1 MSQQIIIS
9 STPEEVRMGLVENGI
24 LQEFMVERA
33 MSAHLV
39 GSIFLGRVSNIV
51 RGIQAAFIDIGLS
64 QNAFLYLGDS
74 NDLTEG
80 ASVMIQITKDPRGT
94 KGPTASREITFP
106 GHYVV
111 LFPFADY
118 IGISRKITDEN
129 ERKRLHEMAERLKPE
144 GIGVV
149 IRTEA
154 EGIEDDVLA
163 TDIAVLFAEWKVVE
177 TRARL
182 AKAPAFLHR
191 ELDLSVRMVRDYFSK
206 DVEEII
212 VDNPGVFKRIQD
224 LLMQMKGADK
234 AVLRLWNSDEDVF
247 SGYGQGET
255 LASLADRRVELPSG
269 GYLVIDHT
277 EAMTVIDVNSGS
289 YSGQNSLEDTIM
301 EINRQAAR
309 EIAHQLRLRDIGG
322 IIVVDFIDMHSEE
335 NRQEVLSVLEV
346 SFAGDKMRPRIQ
358 DITVLNLVEITRK
371 KSRQNLEAVLFSDCP
386 VCSGS
391 GRVQS
396 KEAIALEIK
405 RRIRGLLKK
414 QGSVKEILLVTH
426 PLEAEYLQQNLLR
439 DWNRE
444 LACHITV
451 EADISLHVEAFMILD
466 NSNGD
471 SY

>member
-9 STPEEVRMGLVENGI
+9 STPEEVRMGLVERGV

-51 RGIQAAFIDIGLS
+51 RGIQAAFIDIGLAR
-64 QNAFLYLGDS
+64 NAFLYLGDS
-74 NDLTEG
+74 KDLTEG
-80 ASVMIQITKDPRGT
+80 SSVMIQITKDPRGT

-106 GHYVV
+106 GHYAV
-111 LFPFADY
+111 LFPFANY
-118 IGISRKITDEN
+118 VGISRKITYDE
-129 ERKRLHEMAERLKPE
+129 ERIRLRQLAERCRPE
-144 GIGVV
+144 GMGIV

-154 EGIEDDVLA
+154 EGVESEVLEEDISSL
-163 TDIAVLFAEWKVVE
+163 LGEWNVVE
-177 TRARL
+177 ARAKR
-182 AKAPAFLHR
+182 AKAPVFLHR
-191 ELDLSVRMVRDYFSK
+191 ELDLSVRMVRDYFTK
-206 DVEEII
+206 DVKEIV
-212 VDNPGVFKRIQD
+212 VDNQEAFQRIQA
-224 LLMQMKGADK
+224 LLAGLKGAEETE
-234 AVLRLWNSDEDVF
+234 LRLWDSGEDVF
-247 SGYGQGET
+247 SGFGLGET
-255 LASLADRRVELPSG
+255 LASLADRRVELPGG

-289 YSGQNSLEDTIM
+289 YSGKNNLEETIM

-335 NRQEVLSVLEV
+335 NRQEVLSVLET

-405 RRIRGLLKK
+405 RRIRGLQKK
-414 QGSVKEILLVTH
+414 QGSTKEILVVAH
-426 PLEAEYLQQNLLR
+426 PLEAGYLQQELLK

-444 LACHITV
+444 LSCHISV
-451 EADISLHVEAFMILD
+451 EADPSLHVETFMILD
-466 NSNGD
+466 NSGN
-471 SY
+471 

>member
-1 MSQQIIIS
+1 MPQQIIIS
-9 STPEEVRMGLVENGI
+9 SAPEEVRMGLLDNGI
-24 LQEFMVERA
+24 LQEFLVERA

-39 GSIFLGRVSNIV
+39 GSIFLGRVSNV
-51 RGIQAAFIDIGLS
+51 VKGIQAAFIDIGLA
-64 QNAFLYLGDS
+64 QNAFLYLGES
-74 NDLTEG
+74 KDLTEG

-106 GHYVV
+106 GHYAV

-118 IGISRKITDEN
+118 IGISRKITDET
-129 ERKRLHEMAERLKPE
+129 ERNRLHAVAETYKPE
-144 GIGVV
+144 GMGIVL
-149 IRTEA
+149 RTEA
-154 EGIEDDVLA
+154 AGMDPEVLKEDIEGLV
-163 TDIAVLFAEWKVVE
+163 AEWNIVAA
-177 TRARL
+177 RAKL
-182 AKAPAFLHR
+182 SKAPSFLHR
-191 ELDLSVRMVRDYFSK
+191 ELDLSVRMVRDYLTK
-206 DVEEII
+206 DVKEI
-212 VDNPGVFKRIQD
+212 VTDNPVTFQRIRS
-224 LLMQMKGADK
+224 LLSRMKGTEET
-234 AVLRLWNSDEDVF
+234 VLRLWEGSEDVF
-247 SGYGQGET
+247 SAFGLGDT
-255 LASLADRRVELPSG
+255 LASMSDRRVELSGG

-289 YSGQNSLEDTIM
+289 YSGKSSLEDTIM

-335 NRQEVLSVLEV
+335 NRQEVLSVLES
-346 SFAGDKMRPRIQ
+346 SFAGDKMRPRVQ

-371 KSRQNLEAVLFSDCP
+371 KSRQNLEAILYEDCP

-414 QGSVKEILLVTH
+414 QGSAKDILVVAH
-426 PLEAEYLQQNLLR
+426 PIETDYLQQNLIK

-444 LACHITV
+444 LSCHIMT
-451 EADISLHVEAFMILD
+451 EADPSLHVEAFMILD
-466 NSNGD
+466 NSG
-471 SY
+471 S

>member
-9 STPEEVRMGLVENGI
+9 SAPEEVRMGLVENGR

-51 RGIQAAFIDIGLS
+51 QGIQAAFIDIGMDR
-64 QNAFLYLGDS
+64 NAFLYLGDS
-74 NDLTEG
+74 KDLTEG

-106 GHYVV
+106 GHYAV
-111 LFPFADY
+111 LFPLSDS
-118 IGISRKITDEN
+118 IGISRKITDDT
-129 ERKRLHEMAERLKPE
+129 ERTRLRKLAEACKPD
-144 GIGVV
+144 GMGLV

-154 EGIEDDVLA
+154 EGIEPGVLEADVNSL
-163 TDIAVLFAEWKVVE
+163 TAEWNVVE
-177 TRARL
+177 ARAKR

-191 ELDLSVRMVRDYFSK
+191 ELDLSVRMVRDYFTK
-206 DVEEII
+206 DVQEVI
-212 VDNPGVFKRIQD
+212 VDNWEAFQRIQA
-224 LLMQMKGADK
+224 LLAEMQGAEDTK
-234 AVLRLWNSDEDVF
+234 LRLWDSGEDVF
-247 SGYGQGET
+247 YGFGLGET
-255 LASLADRRVELPSG
+255 LDSLADRRVELSNG

-289 YSGQNSLEDTIM
+289 YSGKTNLEETIM

-335 NRQEVLSVLEV
+335 NRQEILSVLEA
-346 SFAGDKMRPRIQ
+346 SFAGDKMRPRVQ
-358 DITVLNLVEITRK
+358 DITALNLVEITRK

-414 QGSVKEILLVTH
+414 QGSAKEILVVTH
-426 PLEAEYLQQNLLR
+426 PLEAGYLQQELLK

-444 LACHITV
+444 LSCHITV
-451 EADISLHVEAFMILD
+451 EADASLHVEAFMILD
-466 NSNGD
+466 NSGN
-471 SY
+471 

>member
-1 MSQQIIIS
+1 MPQQIIIS
-9 STPEEVRMGLVENGI
+9 STPEEVRMGLVNNGI

-51 RGIQAAFIDIGLS
+51 KGIQAAFIDIGLER
-64 QNAFLYLGDS
+64 NAFLYLGDS
-74 NDLTEG
+74 KDLTEG
-80 ASVMIQITKDPRGT
+80 ASVIIQITKDPRGT

-106 GHYVV
+106 GHYAV
-111 LFPFADY
+111 LFPFSDN
-118 IGISRKITDEN
+118 IGISRKITDEE
-129 ERKRLHEMAERLKPE
+129 ERNRLRSLAEKLRPPGM
-144 GIGVV
+144 GIVL
-149 IRTEA
+149 RTEA
-154 EGIEDDVLA
+154 EGIGAEVLE
-163 TDIAVLFAEWKVVE
+163 TDISNLLAEWNVVE
-177 TRARL
+177 ARVKR

-191 ELDLSVRMVRDYFSK
+191 ELDLSVRMVRDYFTR
-206 DVEEII
+206 DVKEIV
-212 VDNPGVFKRIQD
+212 VDNLEAFQRIQA
-224 LLMQMKGADK
+224 LLAEMKDAEDTEIK
-234 AVLRLWNSDEDVF
+234 LWDNGEDVF
-247 SGYGQGET
+247 SGFGLGDT

-289 YSGQNSLEDTIM
+289 YSGKNNLEETIM

-335 NRQEVLSVLEV
+335 NRQEVLAVLED

-414 QGSVKEILLVTH
+414 QGSAKEILVVTH
-426 PLEAEYLQQNLLR
+426 PLETEYLQQYLLK

-444 LACHITV
+444 LSCHITV
-451 EADISLHVEAFMILD
+451 EPDASLHVEAFMILD
-466 NSNGD
+466 NSGN
-471 SY
+471 

>member
-9 STPEEVRMGLVENGI
+9 STPEEVRMGLLDDGI
-24 LQEFMVERA
+24 LQEFLVERA

-51 RGIQAAFIDIGLS
+51 KGIQAAFIDIGLA

-74 NDLTEG
+74 KDLTEG

-118 IGISRKITDEN
+118 IGISRKITDET
-129 ERKRLHEMAERLKPE
+129 ERNRLHAVAEAYKPE
-144 GIGVV
+144 GMGIVL
-149 IRTEA
+149 RTEA
-154 EGIEDDVLA
+154 EGMEAEILKEDIEGLV
-163 TDIAVLFAEWKVVE
+163 AEWNIVAA
-177 TRARL
+177 RAKL
-182 AKAPAFLHR
+182 AKAPSFLHR
-191 ELDLSVRMVRDYFSK
+191 ELDLSVRMVRDYFTK
-206 DVEEII
+206 DVKEI
-212 VDNPGVFKRIQD
+212 VTDNPLAFQRIRE
-224 LLMQMKGADK
+224 LLARMKGTGET
-234 AVLRLWNSDEDVF
+234 RLQLWEGSEDVF
-247 SGYGQGET
+247 SAFGLGEP
-255 LASLADRRVELPSG
+255 LASMADRRVELPGG
-269 GYLVIDHT
+269 GYLIIDHT

-289 YSGQNSLEDTIM
+289 YSGKNSLEDTIM
-301 EINRQAAR
+301 EINRNAAR

-335 NRQEVLSVLEV
+335 NRQEVLSVLES
-346 SFAGDKMRPRIQ
+346 SFAGDKMRPRVQ

-371 KSRQNLEAVLFSDCP
+371 KSRQNLEAILYEDCP
-386 VCSGS
+386 VCNGS

-405 RRIRGLLKK
+405 RRIRGLLRK
-414 QGSVKEILLVTH
+414 QGSAKEILVTAH
-426 PLEAEYLQQNLLR
+426 PLEAEYLQQNVLK

-444 LACHITV
+444 LSCHIVT
-451 EADISLHVEAFMILD
+451 EADPSLHVEAFMILD
-466 NSNGD
+466 NS
-471 SY
+471 SS

>member
-1 MSQQIIIS
+1 
-9 STPEEVRMGLVENGI
+9 VVK
-24 LQEFMVERA
+24 
-33 MSAHLV
+33 
-39 GSIFLGRVSNIV
+39 
-51 RGIQAAFIDIGLS
+51 GIQAAFIDIGLV

-74 NDLTEG
+74 KDLTEG

-118 IGISRKITDEN
+118 IGISRKITDET
-129 ERKRLHEMAERLKPE
+129 ERNRLHAVAEAYKPE
-144 GIGVV
+144 GMGIVL
-149 IRTEA
+149 RTEA
-154 EGIEDDVLA
+154 EGMEPEILKEDIEGLV
-163 TDIAVLFAEWKVVE
+163 AEWNIVAA
-177 TRARL
+177 RAKL
-182 AKAPAFLHR
+182 AKAPSFLHR
-191 ELDLSVRMVRDYFSK
+191 ELDLSVRMVRDYFTK
-206 DVEEII
+206 DVKEI
-212 VDNPGVFKRIQD
+212 VTDNPVAFQRIRELLARMKRT
-224 LLMQMKGADK
+224 GET
-234 AVLRLWNSDEDVF
+234 RLQLWEGSEDVF
-247 SGYGQGET
+247 SAFGLGDT
-255 LASLADRRVELPSG
+255 LASMSDRRVELSGG

-289 YSGQNSLEDTIM
+289 YSGKSSLEDTIM
-301 EINRQAAR
+301 EINRNAAR

-335 NRQEVLSVLEV
+335 NRQEVLSVLES
-346 SFAGDKMRPRIQ
+346 SFAGDKMRPRVQ

-371 KSRQNLEAVLFSDCP
+371 KSRQNLEAILYEDCP

-414 QGSVKEILLVTH
+414 QGSAKDILVVAH
-426 PLEAEYLQQNLLR
+426 PLEAEYLQQNVLK

-444 LACHITV
+444 LSCHIV
-451 EADISLHVEAFMILD
+451 IEADPSLHVEAFMILD
-466 NSNGD
+466 NSG
-471 SY
+471 S

>member
-1 MSQQIIIS
+1 MAQQIIIS
-9 STPEEVRMGLVENGI
+9 SSPEEVRMGLLDNGI
-24 LQEFMVERA
+24 MQEFLVERA

-39 GSIFLGRVSNIV
+39 GSIFLGRVNNV
-51 RGIQAAFIDIGLS
+51 VKGIQAAFIDIGLG

-74 NDLTEG
+74 KDLTEG

-106 GHYVV
+106 GHYAV

-118 IGISRKITDEN
+118 IGISRKITEDA
-129 ERKRLHEMAERLKPE
+129 ERKRLQAAAAKFRPQDM
-144 GIGVV
+144 GIV

-154 EGIEDDVLA
+154 EGVDEDVLQA
-163 TDIAVLFAEWKVVE
+163 DIAGLVAEWNVVE
-177 TRARL
+177 ARAKL

-191 ELDLSVRMVRDYFSK
+191 ELDLPVRMVRDYFTK
-206 DVEEII
+206 EVDEII
-212 VDNPGVFKRIQD
+212 VDDPGAFQRIKA
-224 LLMQMKGADK
+224 LLARVKDGGQAR
-234 AVLRLWNSDEDVF
+234 LRLWEGGEDVF

-289 YSGQNSLEDTIM
+289 YSGKANLEDTIM

-335 NRQEVLSVLEV
+335 HRQEVLSVLETA
-346 SFAGDKMRPRIQ
+346 FAGDKMRPRIQ

-405 RRIRGLLKK
+405 RRVRGLLKK
-414 QGSVKEILLVTH
+414 QGSAKEILVVVH
-426 PLEAEYLQQNLLR
+426 PLEAEYLQQNMLK

-444 LACHITV
+444 LSCHITA
-451 EADISLHVEAFMILD
+451 EADPSLHVEAFMILD
-466 NSNGD
+466 NSSG
-471 SY
+471 S

>member
-1 MSQQIIIS
+1 
-9 STPEEVRMGLVENGI
+9 MGLLDNGI
-24 LQEFMVERA
+24 LQEFLVERA

-39 GSIFLGRVSNIV
+39 GSIFLGRVSNV
-51 RGIQAAFIDIGLS
+51 VKGIQAAFIDIGLA

-74 NDLTEG
+74 KDLTEG

-118 IGISRKITDEN
+118 IGISRKITDET
-129 ERKRLHEMAERLKPE
+129 ERNRLHAVAEAYKPE
-144 GIGVV
+144 GMGIVL
-149 IRTEA
+149 RTEA
-154 EGIEDDVLA
+154 EGMEPEILKEDIEGLV
-163 TDIAVLFAEWKVVE
+163 AEWNIVAA
-177 TRARL
+177 RAKL
-182 AKAPAFLHR
+182 AKAPSFLHR
-191 ELDLSVRMVRDYFSK
+191 ELDLSVRMVRDYFTK
-206 DVEEII
+206 DVKEI
-212 VDNPGVFKRIQD
+212 VTDNPVAFQRIRELLARMKRT
-224 LLMQMKGADK
+224 GET
-234 AVLRLWNSDEDVF
+234 RLQLWEGSEDVF
-247 SGYGQGET
+247 SAFGLGDT
-255 LASLADRRVELPSG
+255 LASMSDRRVELSGG

-289 YSGQNSLEDTIM
+289 YSGKSSLEDTIM
-301 EINRQAAR
+301 EINRNAAR

-335 NRQEVLSVLEV
+335 NRQEVLSVLES
-346 SFAGDKMRPRIQ
+346 SFAGDKMRPRVQ

-371 KSRQNLEAVLFSDCP
+371 KSRQNLEAILYEDCP

-414 QGSVKEILLVTH
+414 QGSAKDILVVAH
-426 PLEAEYLQQNLLR
+426 PLEAEYLQQNVLK

-444 LACHITV
+444 LSCHIV
-451 EADISLHVEAFMILD
+451 IEADPSLHVEAFMILD
-466 NSNGD
+466 NSG
-471 SY
+471 S

>member
-1 MSQQIIIS
+1 MPQQIIIS
-9 STPEEVRMGLVENGI
+9 STPEEVRMGLVNNGI

-51 RGIQAAFIDIGLS
+51 RGIQAAFIDIGLD

-74 NDLTEG
+74 QDLTEG

-106 GHYVV
+106 GHYAV
-111 LFPFADY
+111 LFPFSDN
-118 IGISRKITDEN
+118 IGISRKITGEE
-129 ERKRLHEMAERLKPE
+129 ERTRLRSLAEKLRPPGMGL
-144 GIGVV
+144 VL
-149 IRTEA
+149 RTEA
-154 EGIEDDVLA
+154 EGVSADVLE
-163 TDIAVLFAEWKVVE
+163 TDINNLLAEWNVVA
-177 TRARL
+177 ARTKR

-191 ELDLSVRMVRDYFSK
+191 ELDLSVRMVRDYYTR
-206 DVEEII
+206 DVKEIV
-212 VDNPGVFKRIQD
+212 VDNPEAFQRIQA
-224 LLMQMKGADK
+224 LLSEMKDVGNTK
-234 AVLRLWNSDEDVF
+234 LKLWDSGEDVF
-247 SGYGQGET
+247 SGFGLGDT

-289 YSGQNSLEDTIM
+289 YSGKNNLEETIM

-335 NRQEVLSVLEV
+335 NRQEVLAVLED

-414 QGSVKEILLVTH
+414 QGSAKEILVVTH
-426 PLEAEYLQQNLLR
+426 PLETEYLQQYLVK

-444 LACHITV
+444 LSCHITV
-451 EADISLHVEAFMILD
+451 ESDASLHVEAFMILD
-466 NSNGD
+466 NSGN
-471 SY
+471 

>member
-9 STPEEVRMGLVENGI
+9 STPEEVRMGLMENGI

-51 RGIQAAFIDIGLS
+51 RGIQAAFIDIGLAR
-64 QNAFLYLGDS
+64 NAFLYLGES
-74 NDLTEG
+74 KDLTEG
-80 ASVMIQITKDPRGT
+80 SSVMIQITKDPRGT

-106 GHYVV
+106 GHYAV
-111 LFPFADY
+111 LFPFANY
-118 IGISRKITDEN
+118 VGISRKITDDE
-129 ERKRLHEMAERLKPE
+129 ERTRLRQLAEKCRPE
-144 GIGVV
+144 GMGIV

-154 EGIEDDVLA
+154 EGVEAEVLEEDISCLLV
-163 TDIAVLFAEWKVVE
+163 EWNVVE
-177 TRARL
+177 ARAKR
-182 AKAPAFLHR
+182 AKAPVFLHR
-191 ELDLSVRMVRDYFSK
+191 ELDLSVRMVRDYFTK
-206 DVEEII
+206 DVNEIV
-212 VDNPGVFKRIQD
+212 VDSLEAFQRIQA
-224 LLMQMKGADK
+224 LLAGLKGAEETE
-234 AVLRLWNSDEDVF
+234 LRLWDSGEDVF
-247 SGYGQGET
+247 SGFGLGET
-255 LASLADRRVELPSG
+255 LASLADRRVELPGG

-289 YSGQNSLEDTIM
+289 YSGKNNLEETIM

-335 NRQEVLSVLEV
+335 NRQEVLSVLEN

-414 QGSVKEILLVTH
+414 QGSAKEILVVTH
-426 PLEAEYLQQNLLR
+426 PLEAGYLQQELLK

-444 LACHITV
+444 LSCQITV
-451 EADISLHVEAFMILD
+451 EADTSLHVEAFMILD
-466 NSNGD
+466 NSGN
-471 SY
+471 

>member
-1 MSQQIIIS
+1 MPQQIIIS
-9 STPEEVRMGLVENGI
+9 STPEEVRMGLVDSGV

-51 RGIQAAFIDIGLS
+51 RGIQAAFIDIGLD

-74 NDLTEG
+74 QDLTEG

-106 GHYVV
+106 GHYAV
-111 LFPFADY
+111 LFPFSDN
-118 IGISRKITDEN
+118 IGISRKITGEE
-129 ERKRLHEMAERLKPE
+129 ERTRLRSLAEKLRPPGMGL
-144 GIGVV
+144 VL
-149 IRTEA
+149 RTEA
-154 EGIEDDVLA
+154 EGVSADVLE
-163 TDIAVLFAEWKVVE
+163 TDINNLLAEWNVVA
-177 TRARL
+177 ARTKR

-191 ELDLSVRMVRDYFSK
+191 ELDLSVRMVRDYFTRDVKEIVVDNPDAFQRIQALLSEMK
-206 DVEEII
+206 DVE
-212 VDNPGVFKRIQD
+212 DTK
-224 LLMQMKGADK
+224 LK
-234 AVLRLWNSDEDVF
+234 LWDSGEDVF
-247 SGYGQGET
+247 SGFGLGDT

-289 YSGQNSLEDTIM
+289 YSGKNNLEETIM

-335 NRQEVLSVLEV
+335 NRQEVLAVLED

-414 QGSVKEILLVTH
+414 QGSAKEILVVTH
-426 PLEAEYLQQNLLR
+426 PLETEYLQQYLVK

-444 LACHITV
+444 LSCHITV
-451 EADISLHVEAFMILD
+451 EPDASLHVEAFMILD
-466 NSNGD
+466 NSGN
-471 SY
+471 

>member
-9 STPEEVRMGLVENGI
+9 STPEEVRMGLVNDGI

-39 GSIFLGRVSNIV
+39 GSIFLGRVSNV
-51 RGIQAAFIDIGLS
+51 VKGIQAAFIDIGLE

-74 NDLTEG
+74 RDLTEG
-80 ASVMIQITKDPRGT
+80 ASVMIQIIKDPRGT

-106 GHYVV
+106 GHYAV
-111 LFPFADY
+111 LFPFSDT
-118 IGISRKITDEN
+118 IGISRRITDDS
-129 ERKRLHEMAERLKPE
+129 ERIRLRKIVEKCKPE
-144 GIGVV
+144 GMGIV

-154 EGIEDDVLA
+154 EDVEAGVLEA
-163 TDIAVLFAEWKVVE
+163 DIAGLLAEWNVVE
-177 TRARL
+177 ARAKR

-191 ELDLSVRMVRDYFSK
+191 ELDLSVRMVRDYFTK
-206 DVEEII
+206 DVKEII
-212 VDNPGVFKRIQD
+212 VDNPEAFQRIQA
-224 LLMQMKGADK
+224 LLAGMQGTEDMA
-234 AVLRLWNSDEDVF
+234 LRLWEGGEDVF
-247 SGYGQGET
+247 SGFGLGET
-255 LASLADRRVELPSG
+255 LDSLSDRRVELPSG

-289 YSGQNSLEDTIM
+289 YSGKNNLEETIM

-335 NRQEVLSVLEV
+335 NRQEVLSVLEA
-346 SFAGDKMRPRIQ
+346 SFAGDKMRPRVQ

-371 KSRQNLEAVLFSDCP
+371 KSRQNLEAVLFADCP
-386 VCSGS
+386 VCNGS

-396 KEAIALEIK
+396 REAIALEIK
-405 RRIRGLLKK
+405 RRIRGLLKN
-414 QGSVKEILLVTH
+414 QGTAKEILLVAH
-426 PLEAEYLQQNLLR
+426 PLEAEYLQQYLLR

-444 LACHITV
+444 LSCHITV
-451 EADISLHVEAFMILD
+451 EADASLHVEAFMILD
-466 NSNGD
+466 NSGG
-471 SY
+471 

>member
-1 MSQQIIIS
+1 MSQQVIIS
-9 STPEEVRMGLVENGI
+9 STPEEVRMGLMENGI

-51 RGIQAAFIDIGLS
+51 RGIQAAFIDIGLAR
-64 QNAFLYLGDS
+64 NAFLYLGES
-74 NDLTEG
+74 KDLTEG
-80 ASVMIQITKDPRGT
+80 SSVMIQITKDPRGT

-106 GHYVV
+106 GHYAV
-111 LFPFADY
+111 LFPFANY
-118 IGISRKITDEN
+118 VGISRKITDDE
-129 ERKRLHEMAERLKPE
+129 ERTRLRQLAEKCRPE
-144 GIGVV
+144 GMGIV

-154 EGIEDDVLA
+154 EGVEAEVLEEDISNLLV
-163 TDIAVLFAEWKVVE
+163 EWNVVE
-177 TRARL
+177 ARAKR
-182 AKAPAFLHR
+182 AKAPVFLHR
-191 ELDLSVRMVRDYFSK
+191 ELDLSVRMVRDYFTK
-206 DVEEII
+206 DVNEIV
-212 VDNPGVFKRIQD
+212 VDNLEAFQRIQA
-224 LLMQMKGADK
+224 LLAGLKGAEETE
-234 AVLRLWNSDEDVF
+234 LRLWDSGEDVF
-247 SGYGQGET
+247 SGFGLGET
-255 LASLADRRVELPSG
+255 LASLADRRVELPGG

-289 YSGQNSLEDTIM
+289 YSGKNNLEETIM

-335 NRQEVLSVLEV
+335 NRQEVLSVLEN

-414 QGSVKEILLVTH
+414 QGSAKEILVVTH
-426 PLEAEYLQQNLLR
+426 PLEAGYLQQELLK

-444 LACHITV
+444 LSCQITV
-451 EADISLHVEAFMILD
+451 EADTSLHVEAFMILD
-466 NSNGD
+466 NSGN
-471 SY
+471 

>member
-51 RGIQAAFIDIGLS
+51 RGIQAAFIDIGLAR
-64 QNAFLYLGDS
+64 NAFLYLGES
-74 NDLTEG
+74 KDLTEG
-80 ASVMIQITKDPRGT
+80 SSVMIQITKDPRGT

-106 GHYVV
+106 GHYAV
-111 LFPFADY
+111 LFPFANY
-118 IGISRKITDEN
+118 VGISRKITDDE
-129 ERKRLHEMAERLKPE
+129 ERTRLRQLAEKCRPE
-144 GIGVV
+144 GMGIV

-154 EGIEDDVLA
+154 EGVEAEVLEEDISSLLV
-163 TDIAVLFAEWKVVE
+163 EWNVVE
-177 TRARL
+177 ARAKR
-182 AKAPAFLHR
+182 AKAPVFLHR
-191 ELDLSVRMVRDYFSK
+191 ELDLSVRMVRDYFTK
-206 DVEEII
+206 DVNEIV
-212 VDNPGVFKRIQD
+212 VDNLEAFQRIQA
-224 LLMQMKGADK
+224 LLAGLKGAEETE
-234 AVLRLWNSDEDVF
+234 LRLWDSGEDVF
-247 SGYGQGET
+247 SGFGLGET
-255 LASLADRRVELPSG
+255 LASLADRRVELPGG

-289 YSGQNSLEDTIM
+289 YSGKNNLEETIM

-335 NRQEVLSVLEV
+335 NRQEVLSVLEN

-414 QGSVKEILLVTH
+414 QGSAKEILVVTH
-426 PLEAEYLQQNLLR
+426 PLEAGYLQQELLK

-444 LACHITV
+444 LSCQITV
-451 EADISLHVEAFMILD
+451 EADTSLHVEAFMILD
-466 NSNGD
+466 NSGN
-471 SY
+471 

>member
-9 STPEEVRMGLVENGI
+9 STPEEVRMGLVRDGI

-51 RGIQAAFIDIGLS
+51 KGIQAAFIDIGLE

-74 NDLTEG
+74 RDLTEG
-80 ASVMIQITKDPRGT
+80 ASVMIQIIKDPRGT

-106 GHYVV
+106 GHYAV
-111 LFPFADY
+111 LFPFSDT
-118 IGISRKITDEN
+118 IGISRRITDDT
-129 ERKRLHEMAERLKPE
+129 ERIRLRKLVEKCKPE
-144 GIGVV
+144 GMGIV

-154 EGIEDDVLA
+154 EDIEAGVLEA
-163 TDIAVLFAEWKVVE
+163 DIAGLVAEWNVVE
-177 TRARL
+177 ARAKR
-182 AKAPAFLHR
+182 AKAPVFLHR
-191 ELDLSVRMVRDYFSK
+191 ELDLSVRMVRDYFTK
-206 DVEEII
+206 DVKEII
-212 VDNPGVFKRIQD
+212 VDNPEAFRRIQA
-224 LLMQMKGADK
+224 LLAGMQGTEGMK
-234 AVLRLWNSDEDVF
+234 LRLWEGGEDVF
-247 SGYGQGET
+247 SGFGLGET
-255 LASLADRRVELPSG
+255 LDSLADRRVELPSG

-289 YSGQNSLEDTIM
+289 YSGKSNLEETIM

-322 IIVVDFIDMHSEE
+322 IIVVDFIDMHTEE
-335 NRQEVLSVLEV
+335 NRQEVLSVLEA
-346 SFAGDKMRPRIQ
+346 SFAGDKMRPRVQ

-371 KSRQNLEAVLFSDCP
+371 KSRQNLEAVLYADCP
-386 VCSGS
+386 VCNGS

-405 RRIRGLLKK
+405 RRIRGLLKN
-414 QGSVKEILLVTH
+414 QGSAKEILLVTH
-426 PLEAEYLQQNLLR
+426 PLEAEYLQQYLLR

-444 LACHITV
+444 LSCHITV
-451 EADISLHVEAFMILD
+451 EADASLHVEAFMILD
-466 NSNGD
+466 NS
-471 SY
+471 SV

>member
-1 MSQQIIIS
+1 MPQQIIIS
-9 STPEEVRMGLVENGI
+9 STPEEVRMGLVNNGI

-39 GSIFLGRVSNIV
+39 GSIFLGRVSNV
-51 RGIQAAFIDIGLS
+51 VKGIQAAFIDIGLD

-74 NDLTEG
+74 SDLTEG
-80 ASVMIQITKDPRGT
+80 VSVMIQITKDPRGT

-106 GHYVV
+106 GHYAV
-111 LFPFADY
+111 LFPFSDY
-118 IGISRKITDEN
+118 IGISRKINDEQ
-129 ERKRLHEMAERLKPE
+129 ERIRLRKIAEQCKPDGM
-144 GIGVV
+144 GIVM
-149 IRTEA
+149 RTEA
-154 EGIEDDVLA
+154 EGIEAEVLE
-163 TDIAVLFAEWKVVE
+163 TDIRSLLAEWNVVAA
-177 TRARL
+177 RAKR

-191 ELDLSVRMVRDYFSK
+191 ELDLSVRMVRDYFTR
-206 DVEEII
+206 DVKEI
-212 VDNPGVFKRIQD
+212 VADNP
-224 LLMQMKGADK
+224 
-234 AVLRLWNSDEDVF
+234 DVF
-247 SGYGQGET
+247 QRIHGFGLGDA

-289 YSGQNSLEDTIM
+289 YCGKSNLEETIM

-322 IIVVDFIDMHSEE
+322 IIIVDFIDMHSEE
-335 NRQEVLSVLEV
+335 NRQEILSVLES
-346 SFAGDKMRPRIQ
+346 SFAGDKMRPRVQ
-358 DITVLNLVEITRK
+358 DITALNLVEITRK

-405 RRIRGLLKK
+405 RRVRGLLKK
-414 QGSVKEILLVTH
+414 QGSAKEILLVTH
-426 PLEAEYLQQNLLR
+426 PLEAEYLQQNLLK

-444 LACHITV
+444 LSCHLTV
-451 EADISLHVEAFMILD
+451 EADASLHVEAFMILD
-466 NSNGD
+466 NSGN
-471 SY
+471 